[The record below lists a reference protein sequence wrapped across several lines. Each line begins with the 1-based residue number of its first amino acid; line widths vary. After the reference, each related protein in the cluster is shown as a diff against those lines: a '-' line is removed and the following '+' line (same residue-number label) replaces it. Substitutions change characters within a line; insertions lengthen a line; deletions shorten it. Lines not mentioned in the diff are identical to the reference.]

1 MVTFV
6 CVVTTKVTDWAG
18 LNRPALFLNFYRTTV
33 ICCRK
38 KQAMKNINPL
48 GLFDDHFLLE
58 TLSKLGDPL
67 LKLNEYID
75 WNIFEAPLDQ
85 AFINKT
91 KDLLKGG
98 RPPFSKLIL
107 FKALLI
113 QSLYNLSDDQLEF
126 QIVDR
131 ASFKRF
137 LGLKK
142 SDKVPDSRTFWL
154 FREQLIEKD
163 VILGLFKRF
172 NETLDAAG
180 VFANEGKMVDASF
193 VEAPRQR
200 NTREENKHIKETGT
214 APQDWRV
221 KPHKLSQKDVDARWT
236 KKNNTVFYGYKN
248 HIKAD
253 TKTKLIEEYIVTD
266 ASVHDSQAIEQ
277 LLTEKD
283 KNQPL
288 YADSAYT
295 GEDQEKI
302 YKKKEVISKVHEK
315 GYRNKP
321 LTETQKASNKEKSS
335 IRVRVEHVFGFV
347 ENSMHGS
354 IVRTIG
360 IARANAKIGMMNLT
374 YNICRCTQLKIVVA
388 MG

>member
-1 MVTFV
+1 
-6 CVVTTKVTDWAG
+6 
-18 LNRPALFLNFYRTTV
+18 
-33 ICCRK
+33 
-38 KQAMKNINPL
+38 
-48 GLFDDHFLLE
+48 
-58 TLSKLGDPL
+58 
-67 LKLNEYID
+67 
-75 WNIFEAPLDQ
+75 
-85 AFINKT
+85 
-91 KDLLKGG
+91 
-98 RPPFSKLIL
+98 
-107 FKALLI
+107 
-113 QSLYNLSDDQLEF
+113 LYNLSDDQLDF

-154 FREQLIEKD
+154 FREQLIKKD
-163 VILGLFKRF
+163 VILGLFKCF

-200 NTREENKHIKETGT
+200 NTRE
-214 APQDWRV
+214 
-221 KPHKLSQKDVDARWT
+221 
-236 KKNNTVFYGYKN
+236 
-248 HIKAD
+248 
-253 TKTKLIEEYIVTD
+253 
-266 ASVHDSQAIEQ
+266 
-277 LLTEKD
+277 
-283 KNQPL
+283 
-288 YADSAYT
+288 
-295 GEDQEKI
+295 DQEKI

-321 LTETQKASNKEKSS
+321 LTETQKARNKEKSS

-354 IVRTIG
+354 IVRTIS

>member
-1 MVTFV
+1 
-6 CVVTTKVTDWAG
+6 
-18 LNRPALFLNFYRTTV
+18 
-33 ICCRK
+33 
-38 KQAMKNINPL
+38 MKNINPP

-58 TLSKLGDPL
+58 TLNKLGDPL

-75 WNIFEAPLDQ
+75 WGLFESTLYQ
-85 AFINKT
+85 AFRNET

-98 RPPFSKLIL
+98 RPPFSKLML

-154 FREQLIEKD
+154 FREQLEKD
-163 VILGLFKRF
+163 VILGLFKCF

-214 APQDWRV
+214 APQQWSV
-221 KPHKLSQKDVDARWT
+221 KPHKLAQKDVDARWT

-283 KNQPL
+283 KNLPL

-374 YNICRCTQLKIVVA
+374 YNICRCAQLRIMVA
-388 MG
+388 IG

>member
-1 MVTFV
+1 
-6 CVVTTKVTDWAG
+6 
-18 LNRPALFLNFYRTTV
+18 
-33 ICCRK
+33 
-38 KQAMKNINPL
+38 MKNINPL

-67 LKLNEYID
+67 IKLNEYID
-75 WNIFEAPLDQ
+75 WSIFEVPLNQ
-85 AFINKT
+85 AFINET

-200 NTREENKHIKETGT
+200 NTREENKHIKETGA
-214 APQDWRV
+214 APQEWRI
-221 KPHKLSQKDVDARWT
+221 KPHKLAQKDVDARWT

-277 LLTEKD
+277 LLTEND

-354 IVRTIG
+354 IIRTIG

-374 YNICRCTQLKIVVA
+374 YNICRCTQLKIVVT